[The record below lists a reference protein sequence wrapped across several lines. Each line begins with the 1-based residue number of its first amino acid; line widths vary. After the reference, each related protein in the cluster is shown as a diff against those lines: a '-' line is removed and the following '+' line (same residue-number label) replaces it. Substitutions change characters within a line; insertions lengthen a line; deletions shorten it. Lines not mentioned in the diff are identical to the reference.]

1 MTNDTTTLNGAL
13 NELGET
19 LAENLTMKGI
29 NANAED
35 GLTTLANKIKDI
47 RFDLSAAALTLT
59 ASTEEVLLNDSIE
72 LSARLVNQNNESISG
87 ALILFKTDL
96 LADPV
101 IGHAVTNDD
110 GVATF
115 EYVVDAYGVYD
126 FYAEFLGIEQC
137 TSQQATVT
145 CDYNLVLS
153 ADKDIL
159 SYNGLDSCTITGV
172 LDSETGL
179 VENEEIDYTIMHNET
194 ELDAGTLTTDE
205 NGEIELVYDAI
216 GAGEVEVIL
225 SLRSLLQ
232 KTFVLEDCNYWN
244 TAEVI
249 RTSTNGST
257 IYDNNMSEALPTD
270 CEISFD
276 IWSNNNNPDGEHRF
290 FLLPKSQYSSGTVQ
304 PRYALY
310 VDQVGG
316 NRGNLGQRNNNTTN
330 SFIELNPFDNSS
342 YHTVKIIKTN
352 TILEFYIDN
361 ELKTTQTLDWINNY
375 TDYCFSMMR
384 WTSIGTS
391 KIKNI
396 KIKTL

>member
-13 NELGET
+13 TELGET

-59 ASTEEVLLNDSIE
+59 ASTEEVLLNDSVE
-72 LSARLVNQNNESISG
+72 LSARLVNQNNAPICG
-87 ALILFKTDL
+87 AVVLFKTDL

-159 SYNGLDSCTITGV
+159 SYNDSDSCTITCI

-179 VENEEIDYTIMHNET
+179 VENEEINYSIMHNET
-194 ELDAGTLTTDE
+194 ELAAGTLTTDE
-205 NGEIELVYDAI
+205 NGEITLEYAATGVGNVD
-216 GAGEVEVIL
+216 VIF

-232 KTFVLEDCNYWN
+232 KTYEVQDCRYWN
-244 TAEVI
+244 SNEVSV
-249 RTSTNGST
+249 TGSNKHT
-257 IYDNNMSEALPTD
+257 LYDPNLSVTLPTNA
-270 CEISFD
+270 EISFD
-276 IWSNNNNPDGEHRF
+276 VINEYISGNKDYRWWLLSKSLFNGMSYPNDALF
-290 FLLPKSQYSSGTVQ
+290 FDKKLSYILYNQQVNGSTKYSSSKQFSASKYANIKYVKNGTSVKV
-304 PRYALY
+304 Y
-310 VDQVGG
+310 VDDV
-316 NRGNLGQRNNNTTN
+316 
-330 SFIELNPFDNSS
+330 FMFED
-342 YHTVKIIKTN
+342 TVSW
-352 TILEFYIDN
+352 ID
-361 ELKTTQTLDWINNY
+361 NY
-375 TDYCFSMMR
+375 TDYTISMMK
-384 WTSIGTS
+384 WSGDELIKMKNV
-391 KIKNI
+391 KIKN
-396 KIKTL
+396 L

>member
-1 MTNDTTTLNGAL
+1 MMTNDTTTLNGAL
-13 NELGET
+13 TELGET

-59 ASTEEVLLNDSIE
+59 ASTEEVLLKDSVE
-72 LSARLVNQNNESISG
+72 LSARLVNQNNAPICG
-87 ALILFKTDL
+87 AVVLFKTDL

-159 SYNGLDSCTITGV
+159 SYNDSDSCTITGI

-179 VENEEIDYTIMHNET
+179 VENEEINYSIMHNET
-194 ELDAGTLTTDE
+194 ELDSGTLTTDE
-205 NGEIELVYDAI
+205 NGEITLEYAATGVGD
-216 GAGEVEVIL
+216 VTVIF
-225 SLRSLLQ
+225 SLRSILQ
-232 KTFVLEDCNYWN
+232 KTYAITDYYEIVDCSNPNSVTSQKWPTPLQITGQVKANGLWGGTRMYGDDRAHRYVYLGQNNSYNDESAKIFYSVPQSWTN
-244 TAEVI
+244 FKVI
-249 RTSTNGST
+249 IN
-257 IYDNNMSEALPTD
+257 D
-270 CEISFD
+270 
-276 IWSNNNNPDGEHRF
+276 
-290 FLLPKSQYSSGTVQ
+290 GTVS
-304 PRYALY
+304 LY
-310 VDQVGG
+310 IQD
-316 NRGNLGQRNNNTTN
+316 NLIKSVNMDTSLPVHISAG
-330 SFIELNPFDNSS
+330 SSANPVNLSD
-342 YHTVKIIKTN
+342 V
-352 TILEFYIDN
+352 
-361 ELKTTQTLDWINNY
+361 
-375 TDYCFSMMR
+375 
-384 WTSIGTS
+384 
-391 KIKNI
+391 